1 MKRTT
6 LLAALLGVVIGV
18 LGATLVQKTAQNR
31 RLAADAAAW
40 QKLNLAL
47 STIDARYVDTL
58 NYGQLTDV
66 ALNAVLASLDP
77 HSIYMLPQQLEAA
90 DGDLSGNFEGIGI
103 QFNVPADT
111 AIIIEVIPGGPSEKI
126 GLQPGDRILQVDDKV
141 IAGVKCPQDSMVRL
155 MRGPAG
161 TKVTVTVRRE
171 RERIPFEITRGKIPV
186 HSVDAAFMVSDTVA
200 YVRVS
205 KFSRD
210 TGREFITALTRLKK
224 EGMRRVI
231 VDLRDN
237 TGGFMDQALVMAD
250 LFLEKGKTIVY
261 MEGRHYP
268 RQDYMASGKGAF
280 KDLGVALLMNEYSA
294 SSSEIFAGALQ
305 DNGRATVY
313 GRRSFGKGL
322 VQEPVYFTDGSGL
335 RLTVARFHTPSG
347 RCIQKPYSSYADDL
361 YNRYKDGEMVD
372 ADSVKAE
379 RGGILP
385 DVFVP
390 MDTTRVTAF
399 YTACT
404 RKATT
409 MRFASAFFDAHK
421 AELLAIDDFAVLNR
435 YLDRAGLDWR
445 FLDFAR
451 TRDGLVP
458 EEGEWQRSCS
468 YMLTQIRALV
478 GRYSKLG
485 DEAFYHIWL
494 DIDDAFHC
502 AMN

>member
-6 LLAALLGVVIGV
+6 LIAALLGVVIGV
-18 LGATLVQKTAQNR
+18 LGAEIVQKTAQR
-31 RLAADAAAW
+31 RKLAADAAAW

-47 STIDARYVDTL
+47 SQIDERYVDTL
-58 NYGQLTDV
+58 DYGKLTDV
-66 ALNAVLASLDP
+66 ALTAVLQALDP
-77 HSIYMLPQQLEAA
+77 HSLYMLPRQLEAA
-90 DGDLSGNFEGIGI
+90 DEDLAGNFEGIGI

-111 AIIIEVIPGGPSEKI
+111 AVIIEVIPGGPSEKI
-126 GLQPGDRILQVDDKV
+126 GLQPGDRILKVDDKV

-161 TKVTVTVRRE
+161 TKVTVTVKRE
-171 RERIPFEITRGKIPV
+171 RETVPFEITRGKIPV

-210 TGREFITALTRLKK
+210 TGREFVTALNRLQG
-224 EGMRRVI
+224 EGMRRLI

-237 TGGFMDQALVMAD
+237 SGGFLDQALVMAD
-250 LFLEKGKTIVY
+250 LFLEKGKSVVY
-261 MEGRHYP
+261 MEGRHYA
-268 RQDYMASGKGAF
+268 RQEYHATGRGAF
-280 KDLGVALLMNEYSA
+280 KDLPVALLMNEYSA

-322 VQEPVYFTDGSGL
+322 VQEPVYFSDGSGI
-335 RLTVARFHTPSG
+335 RLTVARFYTPSG
-347 RCIQKPYSSYADDL
+347 RCIQKPYESYADDL
-361 YNRYKDGEMVD
+361 YTRYMDGEMLD

-379 RGGILP
+379 RGGIVP

-404 RKATT
+404 RKATA
-409 MRFASAFFDAHK
+409 MRFASAYFDAHK
-421 AELLAIDDFAVLNR
+421 AELQAIDDYAALGR

-445 FLDFAR
+445 FLEFAR
-451 TRDGLVP
+451 TRDSLVP

-485 DEAFYHIWL
+485 DEAFYHIYL
-494 DIDDAFHC
+494 DIDDTFHC

>member
-6 LLAALLGVVIGV
+6 LLAALLGVLIGA
-18 LGATLVQKTAQNR
+18 LGAALVQQVAKNR

-58 NYGQLTDV
+58 DFNKLTDA
-66 ALNAVLASLDP
+66 ALTAVLQTLDP
-77 HSIYMLPQQLEAA
+77 HSLYMLPKQLEAA
-90 DGDLSGNFEGIGI
+90 DGDLAGDFEGIGI
-103 QFNVPADT
+103 QFNVPSDT
-111 AIIIEVIPGGPSEKI
+111 AVIIEVIPGGPSEKI
-126 GLQPGDRILQVDDKV
+126 GLQPGDRLLKVDDKV

-155 MRGPAG
+155 MRGPSG
-161 TKVTVTVRRE
+161 TKVTVTVKRE
-171 RERIPFEITRGKIPV
+171 REQIPFEITRGKIPL

-205 KFSRD
+205 KFSR
-210 TGREFITALTRLKK
+210 TTAREFLDALQRLSG
-224 EGMRRVI
+224 EGMRRLI
-231 VDLRDN
+231 LDLRDN
-237 TGGFMDQALVMAD
+237 SGGFMDQALVMAD
-250 LFLEKGKTIVY
+250 LFLEKDQRIVY
-261 MEGRHYP
+261 MEGLHYP
-268 RQDYMASGKGAF
+268 RQEYRASGKGAYR
-280 KDLGVALLMNEYSA
+280 DLPVALLLNEYSA

-322 VQEPVYFTDGSGL
+322 VQEPVYFSDGSGI

-347 RCIQKPYSSYADDL
+347 RCIQKPYDSYANDF
-361 YNRYKDGEMVD
+361 YHRYVDGELLD
-372 ADSVKAE
+372 ADSVKLE
-379 RGGILP
+379 RGGIVP

-390 MDTTRVTAF
+390 MDTTRATTF
-399 YTACT
+399 YTQCN
-404 RKATT
+404 RKATA
-409 MRFASAFFDAHK
+409 MRFASAYFDGHK
-421 AELLAIDDFAVLNR
+421 AELQAIADFDALNR

-445 FLDFAR
+445 FLEFAQAK
-451 TRDGLVP
+451 DALVP
-458 EEGEWQRSCS
+458 EEGEWERSSS

-485 DEAFYHIWL
+485 DDAFYHIWL
-494 DIDDAFHC
+494 DIDDTFHC

>member
-6 LLAALLGVVIGV
+6 LFATLLGVLIGA
-18 LGATLVQKTAQNR
+18 LGAALVQQVAKNR

-58 NYGQLTDV
+58 DFNKLTDA
-66 ALNAVLASLDP
+66 ALTAVLQTLDP
-77 HSIYMLPQQLEAA
+77 HSLYMLPKQLEAA
-90 DGDLSGNFEGIGI
+90 DGDLAGDFEGIGI

-111 AIIIEVIPGGPSEKI
+111 AVIIEVIPGGPSEKI
-126 GLQPGDRILQVDDKV
+126 GLQPGDRLLKVDDKV

-155 MRGPAG
+155 MRGPSG
-161 TKVTVTVRRE
+161 TKVTVTVKRE
-171 RERIPFEITRGKIPV
+171 REQIPFEITRGKIPL

-205 KFSRD
+205 KFSR
-210 TGREFITALTRLKK
+210 TTAREFLDALQRLSG
-224 EGMRRVI
+224 EGMRRLI
-231 VDLRDN
+231 LDLRDN
-237 TGGFMDQALVMAD
+237 SGGFMDQALVMAD
-250 LFLEKGKTIVY
+250 LFLEKDQRIVY
-261 MEGRHYP
+261 MEGLHYP
-268 RQDYMASGKGAF
+268 RQEYRASGKGAYRE
-280 KDLGVALLMNEYSA
+280 LPVALLLNEYSA

-322 VQEPVYFTDGSGL
+322 VQEPVYFSDGSGI

-347 RCIQKPYSSYADDL
+347 RCIQKPYDSYANDF
-361 YNRYKDGEMVD
+361 YHRYVDGELLD
-372 ADSVKAE
+372 ADSVKLE
-379 RGGILP
+379 RGGIVP

-390 MDTTRVTAF
+390 MDTTRATTF
-399 YTACT
+399 YTQCN
-404 RKATT
+404 RKATA
-409 MRFASAFFDAHK
+409 MRFASAYFDGHK
-421 AELLAIDDFAVLNR
+421 AELQAIADFNALNR

-445 FLDFAR
+445 FLEFAQAK
-451 TRDGLVP
+451 DGLVP
-458 EEGEWQRSCS
+458 EEGEWERSCS

-485 DEAFYHIWL
+485 DDAFYHIWL
-494 DIDDAFHC
+494 DIDDTFHC

>member
-6 LLAALLGVVIGV
+6 LIASLLGVIIGV
-18 LGATLVQKTAQNR
+18 LGAMLVQKAAQSR
-31 RLAADAAAW
+31 RIAADAAAW

-47 STIDARYVDTL
+47 SAIGERYVDTL
-58 NYGQLTDV
+58 DYSKLTDA
-66 ALNAVLASLDP
+66 ALSAVLQSLDP
-77 HSIYMLPQQLEAA
+77 HSLYMLPRQLEAA
-90 DGDLSGNFEGIGI
+90 DEDLAGNFEGIGI

-111 AIIIEVIPGGPSEKI
+111 AVIIEVIPGGPSEKI
-126 GLQPGDRILQVDDKV
+126 GLQPGDRILKVDDKE

-161 TKVTVTVRRE
+161 TKVTVTVKRE
-171 RERIPFEITRGKIPV
+171 REQIPFEITRGKIPV

-210 TGREFITALTRLKK
+210 TGREFEEALSALSRD
-224 EGMRRVI
+224 GMRRLI
-231 VDLRDN
+231 IDLRDN
-237 TGGFMDQALVMAD
+237 SGGFMDQALVMAD
-250 LFLEKGKTIVY
+250 NFLSKGQKIVY
-261 MEGRHYP
+261 MEGLHYP
-268 RQDYMASGKGAF
+268 RQEYRASGRGAYQE
-280 KDLGVALLMNEYSA
+280 LSVALLINEYSA

-322 VQEPVYFTDGSGL
+322 VQEPIYFSDGSGI

-347 RCIQKPYSSYADDL
+347 RCIQKPYDSYADDF
-361 YNRYKDGEMVD
+361 YKRYVDGELLD

-379 RGGILP
+379 KGGIIP

-390 MDTTRVTAF
+390 MDTTRATAF
-399 YTACT
+399 YTACVK
-404 RKATT
+404 KATA
-409 MRFASAFFDAHK
+409 MRFASAYFDSHK
-421 AELLAIDDFAVLNR
+421 AELQAIDDFTVLNR

-445 FLDFAR
+445 FLEFAR
-451 TRDGLVP
+451 AKDGLVP
-458 EEGEWQRSCS
+458 KEGEWENTCS

-485 DEAFYHIWL
+485 DDAFYHIWL
-494 DIDDAFHC
+494 DIDDTFHC